1 MPSLIAKIAS
11 VVPRESGERVLCAA
25 YVSGAHSS
33 VGSAVIAVSDRHLYV
48 APRAAFLSRGA
59 WRARHLNDVRIESGS
74 RSLLGLGSA
83 RRFEVFEDD
92 ASALVFELETSKE
105 AKEFRKAF
113 GPRLVGGR

>member
-1 MPSLIAKIAS
+1 
-11 VVPRESGERVLCAA
+11 
-25 YVSGAHSS
+25 
-33 VGSAVIAVSDRHLYV
+33 
-48 APRAAFLSRGA
+48 
-59 WRARHLNDVRIESGS
+59 
-74 RSLLGLGSA
+74 LLGPGSG